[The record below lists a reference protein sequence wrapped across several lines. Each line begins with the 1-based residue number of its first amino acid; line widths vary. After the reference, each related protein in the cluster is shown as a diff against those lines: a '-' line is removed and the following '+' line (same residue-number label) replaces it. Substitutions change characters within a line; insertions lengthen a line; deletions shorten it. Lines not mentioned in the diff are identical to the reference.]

1 MKSVSPEEV
10 LLFHRKVIAHTG
22 GSSGIRDKGLIAS
35 ALNRGLAT
43 FDGTE
48 LFSSIYEKVAAIT
61 FSLINNHGFVD
72 GNKRVGV
79 SVMLLLLKLNDIK
92 VKYTQKELIELGL
105 NIADGSWKEPDI
117 YTWIIEHKL

>member
-1 MKSVSPEEV
+1 MKSVNFEEV
-10 LLFHRKVIAHTG
+10 LLFHRKIIAHTG
-22 GSSGIRDKGLIAS
+22 GSSGIRDKGLIES

-43 FDGTE
+43 FDGAE
-48 LFSSIYEKVAAIT
+48 LFSSIHEKVTAIT

-92 VKYTQKELIELGL
+92 IKYTQKELIELGL
-105 NIADGSWKEPDI
+105 KVAGGSWKEHDI